1 VIIEERLRAVLRRFS
16 EVIRHAIWCCTA
28 LALAAASLRSSVN
41 LRDMASGFP
50 PVDEPNNASGLAA
63 EFRDAAGAVA
73 KAERIEDIIYCAPHV
88 G

>member
-1 VIIEERLRAVLRRFS
+1 
-16 EVIRHAIWCCTA
+16 
-28 LALAAASLRSSVN
+28 
-41 LRDMASGFP
+41 MASGFP